1 MSGIRTLGYIV
12 VQGPIEEWASFATDV
27 LGAQVA
33 RRTADELRLR
43 TDERSWRVAIESG
56 PPAGPGSLV
65 ALGFEVESAG
75 ALNELAESLTA
86 YGIDVRVDDE
96 LARHRQVRSLIVFS
110 DGDGHQ
116 LEAYYGQE
124 IDHSPFVS
132 PRGVDFVTGDL
143 GVGHAFLFSGA
154 PDKVVEFFTQRLGF
168 RLSDTIDL
176 GIAEGVFLHC
186 NPRHHSIAVAE
197 IPGIPVGLGHL
208 MLEVG
213 SLEAVGLALDVA
225 TERGDQIQMSI
236 GKHTNDHVTSF
247 YVTSPSGFQVEYGWN
262 GLLIDDSEWTVGH
275 HMAPSIWGHKFEAP
289 FVDTD
294 AEAEAEATADATA

>member
-12 VQGPIEEWASFATDV
+12 VQGPVEEWASFATDV

-43 TDERSWRVAIESG
+43 TDERSWRIAIESG

-86 YGIDVRVDDE
+86 NGIDVRVDDE
-96 LARHRQVRSLIVFS
+96 LARRRQVRGLLAFT

-116 LEAYYGQE
+116 LEAYYGHE

-132 PRGVDFVTGDL
+132 PRGVEFVTGDL
-143 GVGHAFLFSGA
+143 GLGHAFLFSGA
-154 PDKVVEFFTQRLGF
+154 QDKTVEFFTQRLGF

-176 GIAEGVFLHC
+176 GVAEGVFLHC
-186 NPRHHSIAVAE
+186 NPRHHSVAVAE
-197 IPGIPVGLGHL
+197 IPDVPVGFGHL

-247 YVTSPSGFQVEYGWN
+247 YVTSPSGFQVEYGWD

-275 HMAPSIWGHKFEAP
+275 HVASSIWGHVFNAP
-289 FVDTD
+289 FVDAD
-294 AEAEAEATADATA
+294 VDATA

>member
-294 AEAEAEATADATA
+294 AEAEATADATA